1 MVYFLDKKNPKG
13 LVLELLLP
21 VQYTI
26 QYSVTE
32 SSKALGIRFFGYHV
46 TINRNTK
53 NTILGDGICA
63 QFLSHKRKLTKG
75 VMILTFGIFCCFSM
89 YINQT

>member
-1 MVYFLDKKNPKG
+1 MVYFQHKKNPKG

-26 QYSVTE
+26 QYSVTAL
-32 SSKALGIRFFGYHV
+32 ALGIRFFGYHV

-53 NTILGDGICA
+53 NTILGAGICA